1 MEDFQD
7 PVDPLVWVIQ
17 DLAVLLA
24 HPVKPLAPKTGHLDA
39 QGNQD
44 NQDAQDPQDPQDLQ
58 DHQDHQD
65 LLAHPEMMV
74 NQVRMVLLVPLVP
87 LVYLVRMVDQD
98 IRVFLLPLLCLLHQH
113 HQCAVVEH
121 PLVNNNAPTH
131 ARSLLAIILQCN
143 LRFQ

>member
-7 PVDPLVWVIQ
+7 PVDPLAWVIQ

-39 QGNQD
+39 QDNQD
-44 NQDAQDPQDPQDLQ
+44 NQDAQDHQDHQDLQ

-65 LLAHPEMMV
+65 LLAHPVKMEPQVMMV
-74 NQVRMVLLVPLVP
+74 LLVP